1 MAKDDFIV
9 DKLAVDRDMQFV
21 AIEFLFQQFI
31 CLKCWGASEKASTG
45 LVLVYFRENQFDG
58 HLIILLICIS
68 GFYFA
73 FFTASP
79 VSGERIIL
87 LGENDDRVISQSSG
101 HQLYSQLSTWGR
113 GLNIICGPNWTPN
126 CFAADPSSGDDGD

>member
-73 FFTASP
+73 FFYRVAGLWWTDY
-79 VSGERIIL
+79 II
-87 LGENDDRVISQSSG
+87 GREWWPCNQSV
-101 HQLYSQLSTWGR
+101 
-113 GLNIICGPNWTPN
+113 
-126 CFAADPSSGDDGD
+126 